1 MLQSLLQLK
10 VDDNLMKYKYGR
22 ENYFP
27 FVEYAHSLSNLMV
40 EKKIFNL
47 AAKFLFRGINL
58 DIYGTHLHLYR
69 GNNCGIKT
77 WFYIAYTLCYVSS
90 SICQIA
96 KYVFNVLRPW
106 PWPWPYENVFRKV
119 EARLLKNI
127 PIHNNVSGFKYA
139 RAFYVRNITRQPKKK
154 VPR

>member
-1 MLQSLLQLK
+1 MCLLQSLLQLK

-96 KYVFNVLRPW
+96 KYVFNVLRP
-106 PWPWPYENVFRKV
+106 
-119 EARLLKNI
+119 
-127 PIHNNVSGFKYA
+127 
-139 RAFYVRNITRQPKKK
+139 
-154 VPR
+154 